1 MKNGQILKNKMPV
14 PAMNFNMPLI
24 STICGILIPP
34 DQFLLIP
41 MQALYNLL
49 L

>member
-1 MKNGQILKNKMPV
+1 MQNGQILAQKIP
-14 PAMNFNMPLI
+14 I
-24 STICGILIPP
+24 STQLFRIPLLSTVAGILIPP

-41 MQALYNLL
+41 LQSMYNLL